1 MPVLRTLSARILVG
15 FAVLI
20 LSFGITTTY
29 VVVFV
34 HQVGVQVQMMREHYL
49 TVAFKSKDLQLSQ
62 QDLLTYLSEDRTDE
76 PYNRV
81 QSRLRNRY
89 NTRQRGFTLLRD
101 EVDKLGQIPARHERS
116 VTDTRARVDYVQKAI
131 DELDDDYQWLFAQEM
146 TSAKTD
152 PLWSALQR
160 AQFDL
165 MMKRLKSGETNVEG
179 RTSSLANKQVE
190 LVVKSAR
197 LLERNE
203 ARLLK
208 FTIFLGGS
216 AILVGLLITVWA
228 TLTLRPLRRL
238 RDAAR
243 RIAAGDYANRI
254 DERGPSEVADLA
266 REFNVMGSA
275 VEERERELVRSERL
289 AAVGKMAAMIT
300 HEVRNPLSSI
310 ALNTELLEDELDDR
324 NPEAKE
330 LCRAITREVD
340 RLTALTEEY
349 LAFARLPRP
358 KLAVEQAND
367 VVGAVAAFV
376 REDLMARG
384 VALEVALAP
393 ELPLARLDPA
403 QLRQC
408 LLNLIRNATEA
419 VTGRPAPRVVL
430 TTRKGPEHGVGASAM
445 IEIEVADNGP
455 GIAPE
460 VRARLFDPF
469 VSTKQGGTGLG
480 LALTQQIIRD
490 HDGELRVDSQ
500 PDRGAT
506 FTVVLPRARAAPG
519 EVAIPAGTG

>member
-20 LSFGITTTY
+20 LSVGFTTTY
-29 VVVFV
+29 VVVLM
-34 HQVGVQVQMMREHYL
+34 HKLGTQVQVMRERYL
-49 TVAFKSKDLQLSQ
+49 TTALKSKDLHLRQ
-62 QDLLTYLSEDRTDE
+62 QDLVAYLSEDRTDE
-76 PYNRV
+76 PYIRV
-81 QSRLRNRY
+81 QTRVENKY
-89 NTRQRGFTLLRD
+89 NTRNRAFSELRNDPNMARSRGL
-101 EVDKLGQIPARHERS
+101 ENVEQ
-116 VTDTRARVDYVQKAI
+116 AI
-131 DELDDDYQWLFAQEM
+131 AELDDDYHSLFALEIP
-146 TSAKTD
+146 AKVD
-152 PLWSALQR
+152 SLWSALQR
-160 AQFDL
+160 TQFDL
-165 MMKRLKSGETNVEG
+165 MMKRLKSGEAAVEQ
-179 RTSSLANKQVE
+179 RTKNLANTRTD
-190 LVVKSAR
+190 LVVDFALK
-197 LLERNE
+197 LEENE
-203 ARLLK
+203 ALVLK
-208 FTIFLGGS
+208 FTIFVGG
-216 AILVGLLITVWA
+216 AAFVVALLITVWA
-228 TLTLRPLRRL
+228 TITLRPLQRL

-243 RIAAGDYANRI
+243 RIAAGDYGSRI
-254 DERGPSEVADLA
+254 DERGPAEVADLA
-266 REFNVMGSA
+266 REFNVMGRA
-275 VEERERELVRSERL
+275 VDERERELVRSERL

-310 ALNTELLEDELDDR
+310 ALNTELLEDELDER
-324 NPEAKE
+324 NLEAKE

-367 VVGAVAAFV
+367 VVGAVAGFV

-393 ELPLARLDPA
+393 ELPLALLDAA

-419 VTGRPAPRVVL
+419 VAGRPSPRVAL
-430 TTRKGPEHGVGASAM
+430 TTRKGPGNGVGAT

-460 VRARLFDPF
+460 VHARLFDPF

-490 HDGELRVDSQ
+490 HDGELRVASQ